1 MAKHLIYIWQMS
13 DGRWHI
19 SARYRNPAQSLATG
33 MALNSAGLDR
43 GFASR
48 AEAAAALASSGLGVV

>member
-1 MAKHLIYIWQMS
+1 MQKHLIYIWQMG

-19 SARYRNPAQSLATG
+19 SALYRNPAQSLATE
-33 MALNSAGLDR
+33 MALHAAGLDR

-48 AEAAAALASSGLGVV
+48 AEAAAALASSGLEAA